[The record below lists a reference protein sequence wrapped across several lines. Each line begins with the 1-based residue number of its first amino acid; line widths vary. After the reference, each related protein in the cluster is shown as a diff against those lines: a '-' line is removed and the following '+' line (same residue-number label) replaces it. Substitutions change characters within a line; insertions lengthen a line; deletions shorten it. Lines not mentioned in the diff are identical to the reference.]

1 MLNPLPPIRPGTRDD
16 YARLVRFALVDLAR
30 SLGDPCAALV
40 AERASSPAEWR
51 AVAANLDGRG
61 GELRHHDARGARE
74 AAEAMAR
81 NEPVAAALKMSR
93 VTGEDLYEWHQRV
106 SAELLSARVTASVAA
121 TAGVR
126 A

>member
-1 MLNPLPPIRPGTRDD
+1 MLNPSPPIRPGTRDD
-16 YARLVRFALVDLAR
+16 YARLVRFALADLAR

-40 AERASSPAEWR
+40 AERAASPADWR
-51 AVAANLDGRG
+51 AVSTNLDGRG
-61 GELRHHDARGARE
+61 GELRHHDAKGGRQ

-81 NEPVAAALKMSR
+81 NEPVAAALKLAE

-106 SAELLSARVTASVAA
+106 TAELLSARVTASVAA
-121 TAGVR
+121 TAGGR